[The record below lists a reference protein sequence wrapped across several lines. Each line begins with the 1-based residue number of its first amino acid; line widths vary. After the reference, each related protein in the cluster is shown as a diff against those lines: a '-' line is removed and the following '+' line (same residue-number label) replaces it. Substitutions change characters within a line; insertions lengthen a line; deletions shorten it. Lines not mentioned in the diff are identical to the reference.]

1 MQEKSFTNY
10 QLGIKLNSYIDEKCN
25 VWFQAKQVAQ
35 ILGYKN
41 TEHAIKRHV
50 SENHKRTFLFC
61 SPPETGG
68 QQNDTRGKY
77 CLFVDKAGFYELIFK
92 SRLPSARIFRE
103 WVFTI
108 VLPSI
113 RKFGYYKMIDSRI
126 KQRVIIDG
134 KKYYKHPVFSNYA
147 ASKNGNVLSLRS
159 KKIISMVKN
168 GSGYLYFNIYDEKLE
183 KRKNYT
189 QHRFVYEV
197 FRGPIP
203 RCFEVDHINEI
214 KSDNRIKNFQLL
226 SHKHNI
232 EKSKNRP
239 IISINIETGKER
251 RYNSIKT
258 AAIELDISAG
268 NISKVCRKKGKSLS
282 SRKNGKKYTFKYLD

>member
-77 CLFVDKAGFYELIFK
+77 CLFVDEAGFYELVFK

-147 ASKNGNVLSLRS
+147 ASKNVNVLSLRS

-168 GSGYLYFNIYDEKLE
+168 GSGYLHFNIYDEKLE

-214 KSDNRIKNFQLL
+214 KSDNRIKNLQLL

-268 NISKVCRKKGKSLS
+268 NIYKVCRKKGI
-282 SRKNGKKYTFKYLD
+282 

>member
-50 SENHKRTFLFC
+50 SKNHKRTFLFC

-77 CLFVDKAGFYELIFK
+77 CLFVDEAGFYELVFK

-134 KKYYKHPVFSNYA
+134 KKCYKHPVFSNYA

-214 KSDNRIKNFQLL
+214 KSDNRIKNLQLL